1 MTGRSD
7 SLLGRLPPGAR
18 VTINAMLQHLLTR
31 RFTFSACHRLSCDR
45 LDAEDNALTYG
56 PCTTMHGHNYRLE
69 VTVTGPVDPQIG
81 FACNVIAL
89 ERLVHSLIIAP
100 CDHNCLNDVPLLAGI
115 PPTME
120 NIASRIWTA
129 LEDELP
135 ALGVELVEI
144 LVAETDDNV
153 VRLRRRPHHGDT

>member
-1 MTGRSD
+1 
-7 SLLGRLPPGAR
+7 
-18 VTINAMLQHLLTR
+18 MLQHLLTR
-31 RFTFSACHRLSCDR
+31 RFSFSASHRLSCTG
-45 LDAEDNALTYG
+45 LDTEDNRLTYG
-56 PCTTMHGHNYRLE
+56 PCTTMHGHNYRIE

-81 FACNVIAL
+81 FACNVVAL
-89 ERLVHSLIIAP
+89 EQMVTSLVIAP
-100 CDHNCLNDVPLLAGI
+100 CDHNCLNDVALFTGI

-129 LEDELP
+129 LEDEVT

-153 VRLRRRPHHGDT
+153 VRLRHAPAEEKA